1 MKLTHIYEDRG
12 IQSRLRPQSSADK
25 IRSKW
30 SDENLHPQELYVF
43 PIWDNLREFMLAN
56 PQKVRI
62 DRSEP
67 ITAHEIKVGGA
78 KTNGKHN
85 IIIVT
90 MPRSDIK
97 PDQFASKNN
106 VTADD
111 LWNLLTE
118 AVKIGYASPTPPDYH
133 SGNSFSVFRNITNI
147 TDNSI
152 TFIFSCWLPDFKYLK
167 KLKEASVSKYVPES

>member
-1 MKLTHIYEDRG
+1 MRLSHIHED
-12 IQSRLRPQSSADK
+12 L
-25 IRSKW
+25 SKW
-30 SDENLHPQELYVF
+30 HLSLDPELHAF

-78 KTNGKHN
+78 KTNGKHKGRSLTDCNWMVDRN

-118 AVKIGYASPTPPDYH
+118 AVKIGYASPTPPDYD
-133 SGNSFSVFRNITNI
+133 SGNNFSVFRNITNI

-167 KLKEASVSKYVPES
+167 KLKAAGKTKYPAQ